1 MEIPLNAR
9 VECTDGICGRSVYVL
24 IDPVFDRVT
33 HLVVKLDASP
43 NNEYIVPVDLI
54 SRTIVGT
61 IMLTCNKSDVLKM
74 DPFIK
79 TTFIQETVPDR
90 NFKYPG
96 GFYGGESYYYL
107 PYVTSEPALKV
118 PEEHLQIPVGE
129 LAIKRGARVEA
140 TDGYVGAVSEF
151 VVNPNTNRI
160 THLVL
165 REGHLW
171 GKRDVIVPLSAMG
184 EIRDNTVFLNI
195 DKLQMELLPS
205 FLVNRR
211 WA

>member
-24 IDPVFDRVT
+24 IDPVFDRVA

-43 NNEYIVPVDLI
+43 NADYIVPVDLI
-54 SRTIVGT
+54 KNTIVDT
-61 IMLTCNKSDVLKM
+61 IRLSCDKAELVKM
-74 DPFIK
+74 DPFIR
-79 TTFIQETVPDR
+79 TAFIQESVPDR

-96 GFYGGESYYYL
+96 GIYSAESYYYL
-107 PYVTSEPALKV
+107 PYVTSEPTLKV
-118 PEEHLQIPVGE
+118 PKEHLQIPVEE
-129 LAIKRGARVEA
+129 LAVKRGARVEA
-140 TDGYVGAVSEF
+140 TDGYVGTIAEF
-151 VVNPNTNRI
+151 VVNPNTNHI

-184 EIRDNTVFLNI
+184 EISDNTVFLNI
-195 DKLQMELLPS
+195 DKLQMEILPS